1 MEIKDSWK
9 ATELIAA
16 TNCSATF
23 NCSEPG
29 SGRCGP
35 SRRGVCSH
43 LFYDLGK
50 NTSKFI
56 RAKRGC
62 IKAALAVSKNRQP
75 PTTFFNRQSVEP
87 SRARACQQ
95 SRQISQGLLG
105 V

>member
-16 TNCSATF
+16 TNSRATL

-29 SGRCGP
+29 SGHCGP
-35 SRRGVCSH
+35 SCRGICSH
-43 LFYDLGK
+43 PSYDLRK

-56 RAKRGC
+56 RAKRGRA
-62 IKAALAVSKNRQP
+62 KTALAISKNRQP
-75 PTTFFNRQSVEP
+75 PTTFFNWQPVEH
-87 SRARACQQ
+87 ARAGACQK
-95 SRQISQGLLG
+95 SRQFSQALLC